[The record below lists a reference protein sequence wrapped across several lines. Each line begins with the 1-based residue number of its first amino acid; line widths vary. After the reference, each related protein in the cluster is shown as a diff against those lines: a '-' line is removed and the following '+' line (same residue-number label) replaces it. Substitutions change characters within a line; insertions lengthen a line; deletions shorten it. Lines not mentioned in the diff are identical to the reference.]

1 MFSRIFGVK
10 DGKDEKNGE
19 FMKGCS
25 ILSELNQSNYGK
37 ISDVMNKCFDT
48 EFNQKYALPKIVVT
62 GDENVGKSSLLE
74 NITKCPIFPRNNGF
88 CTRCPIHIKMTY
100 NSIEKYYVK
109 YVKYGEFDGITKNIN
124 NKEEIAPIIE
134 KHMNSIDKVS
144 SEKIVIGIQGPNI
157 PTLELY
163 DLPGI
168 IAHPKEIS
176 KQIIKICKK
185 YLSKPNVITLC
196 IVPATISSLST
207 SASIAL
213 IKELNIEEHSILVL
227 TKIDT
232 IDTSNKLNLRQLVQ
246 RIIMDC
252 EKYDIDKGEDTKN
265 LLFSK
270 TVGIINRT
278 HDDSRSLEENE
289 EHEKK
294 WYDDN
299 IIAMVKNSDNTEIYI
314 KFITE
319 LTGKLGIK
327 NLLKII
333 DNRYS
338 EFIQTNW
345 KPTIE
350 KQINK
355 EIINLEQNLKIIGD
369 DYCLDKFDHIVN
381 DINRSLKEMYRM
393 SYIENEN
400 NIYYSSLEEREEINT
415 INDVDEC
422 NFYNEMNNYI
432 DIDSDSDSDITQS
445 SLKKLIEH
453 IETNF
458 TQYIIKDNNYKLYR
472 FDVLKDCIIG
482 YIRQMC
488 NEYFTKNKNRITN
501 TLLTR
506 IDNYYID
513 CEFGDKEKFNLIVNK
528 MLRGLVFEQV
538 YHNWNF
544 AIDKYVHF
552 CENENTAKNRNEI
565 LYKIKELKIHLEK
578 ITSIV
583 V

>member
-1 MFSRIFGVK
+1 
-10 DGKDEKNGE
+10 
-19 FMKGCS
+19 
-25 ILSELNQSNYGK
+25 
-37 ISDVMNKCFDT
+37 
-48 EFNQKYALPKIVVT
+48 
-62 GDENVGKSSLLE
+62 
-74 NITKCPIFPRNNGF
+74 
-88 CTRCPIHIKMTY
+88 
-100 NSIEKYYVK
+100 
-109 YVKYGEFDGITKNIN
+109 
-124 NKEEIAPIIE
+124 
-134 KHMNSIDKVS
+134 
-144 SEKIVIGIQGPNI
+144 
-157 PTLELY
+157 
-163 DLPGI
+163 
-168 IAHPKEIS
+168 
-176 KQIIKICKK
+176 
-185 YLSKPNVITLC
+185 
-196 IVPATISSLST
+196 
-207 SASIAL
+207 
-213 IKELNIEEHSILVL
+213 
-227 TKIDT
+227 
-232 IDTSNKLNLRQLVQ
+232 
-246 RIIMDC
+246 MDC

-432 DIDSDSDSDITQS
+432 DIDNDSDITQS

-458 TQYIIKDNNYKLYR
+458 TQYIMKDNNYKLYR